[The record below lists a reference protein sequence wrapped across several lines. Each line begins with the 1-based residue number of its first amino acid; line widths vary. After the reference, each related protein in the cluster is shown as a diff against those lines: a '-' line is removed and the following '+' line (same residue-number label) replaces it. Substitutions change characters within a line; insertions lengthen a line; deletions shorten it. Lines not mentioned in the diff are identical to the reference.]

1 MPRAHPSLQ
10 LMVDPALGELRDQ
23 LNAMHATQCGR
34 PSVAPENLRRG
45 LLLHMLYKLRSEQQ
59 LIEQL
64 DYNPFRVCRGKTGR
78 H

>member
-10 LMVDPALGELRDQ
+10 LMVDAALGELRDQ
-23 LNAMHATQCGR
+23 LNAMHATKCGQ
-34 PSVAPENLRRG
+34 PSVAPENLRRA
-45 LLLHMLYKLRSEQQ
+45 LLLHLLYKLRSEQQ

-64 DYNPFRVCRGKTGR
+64 DYNPFRVCRGKTDR